1 MQQLLL
7 PVRLADHAVFGNFL
21 AAGNELPVHQLQLAA
36 AGGAGPLL
44 WLWGPAESGR
54 THLLQAA
61 VAAAGDLGRRAAYLP
76 LRGGEGSPALAA
88 GALDGMGDLDLVALD
103 DIDAVAGDA
112 VFEQAVFGLF
122 EQLRAQGGRLLA
134 SAGAPPADVP
144 VRLPDL
150 ASRLASG
157 GAYRLQA
164 LDDDGRLEALRIRAR
179 FRGFELP
186 DDTGRYLLKRLARGP
201 ASLFRLLDTLDD
213 ASLVAQK
220 RLTIPFVRAV
230 LDPAGRGRS

>member
-21 AAGNELPVHQLQLAA
+21 ATGNELPVHQLQLAA

-44 WLWGPAESGR
+44 WLWGPPECGR

-61 VAAAGDLGRRAAYLP
+61 VAAAGDQGRRAAYLP
-76 LRGGEGSPALAA
+76 LRATDDGAPLPA
-88 GALDGMGDLDLVALD
+88 GALDGMGDFDLVALD
-103 DIDAVAGDA
+103 DLDAVAGEA
-112 VFEQAVFGLF
+112 VFEQALFGLF
-122 EQLRAQGGRLLA
+122 EQLRAAGGRLLA
-134 SAGAPPADVP
+134 AAGAPPSDVP
-144 VRLPDL
+144 FRLPDL
-150 ASRLASG
+150 ASRLSSG

-186 DDTGRYLLKRLARGP
+186 DETGRYLLKRLARGP

-230 LDPAGRGRS
+230 LDPAGGRS